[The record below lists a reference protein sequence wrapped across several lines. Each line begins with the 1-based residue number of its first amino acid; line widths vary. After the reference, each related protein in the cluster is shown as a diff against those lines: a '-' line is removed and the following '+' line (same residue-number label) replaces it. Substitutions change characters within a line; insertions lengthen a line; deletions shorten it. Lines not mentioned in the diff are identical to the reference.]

1 MAKKSELARAGL
13 IIEVYQPLVVKLN
26 VVVGGYKGTMLDGNN
41 RNLKSSSI
49 HCNAHDNPLIEPG
62 EMQYYA
68 KIEGTDRSSTHP
80 SRPG

>member
-1 MAKKSELARAGL
+1 MPELARAGL
-13 IIEVYQPLVVKLN
+13 IIEVNKPLDVEKY
-26 VVVGGYKGTMLDGNN
+26 VVGGYKGTVLDSNN

-49 HCNAHDNPLIEPG
+49 HFNVHDNPLIEPG

-80 SRPG
+80 SSNQQ